1 DTRSHRDEA
10 GMAAKIRKSAAAAS
24 LRRMYVDC
32 RYGQLHLTTA
42 FPSSGGFDELTAL
55 LFLHAEG
62 GTGADFNACA
72 ALLGSDRSVYA
83 PDLPGN
89 GASDGPA
96 GRMTVANLA
105 ATIAELLDQLRLRE
119 VDVIGCGRGALVA
132 FELVTLRP
140 REIRRLVFAGNQ
152 QPAMVPAQPMLQLAE
167 DPAALIQ
174 EPVAPQ
180 VARIREFLDG

>member
-1 DTRSHRDEA
+1 
-10 GMAAKIRKSAAAAS
+10 MATKIGKSTAAVS

-32 RYGQLHLTTA
+32 RYGQLHLATA
-42 FPSSGGFDELTAL
+42 FPPSGGFDELTAL

-72 ALLGSDRSVYA
+72 ALLGSDRSVYS
-83 PDLPGN
+83 PDLPGS

-96 GRMTVANLA
+96 GRIAVVNLA
-105 ATIAELLDQLRLRE
+105 AAAADLLDQLRLRE

-132 FELVTLRP
+132 FELAALRP
-140 REIRRLVFAGNQ
+140 REIRRLIFAGDQ
-152 QPAMVPAQPMLQLAE
+152 QPTAASAQPMLQLAE
-167 DPAALIQ
+167 DSAALTR

>member
-1 DTRSHRDEA
+1 
-10 GMAAKIRKSAAAAS
+10 MAAKIRKAAATAS

-42 FPSSGGFDELTAL
+42 FPPSGGFDEFTAL

-62 GTGADFNACA
+62 GSGADFDACA

-83 PDLPGN
+83 PDLPGR

-96 GRMTVANLA
+96 GRLSVANLA
-105 ATIAELLDQLRLRE
+105 VAIADLLDRLQLRE

-132 FELVTLRP
+132 FELAALRP
-140 REIRRLVFAGNQ
+140 REIRRLVLAGNQ
-152 QPAMVPAQPMLQLAE
+152 QPAVTLTQPMLQLVE
-167 DPAALIQ
+167 DSAALNQ
-174 EPVAPQ
+174 KPVAPQ
-180 VARIREFLDG
+180 VTRIREFLDR